1 MNTEKLIKQAK
12 VFFDL
17 KQYQQAI
24 DLYKI
29 LYKQSGELV
38 YIKNIAYLYYL
49 KGDEEQAIK
58 IMVFYYNEID
68 NRNADF

>member
-1 MNTEKLIKQAK
+1 MKTEKLIKQAK
-12 VFFDL
+12 IFFEL
-17 KQYQQAI
+17 KQYRQSI
-24 DLYKI
+24 DLYKL

-38 YIKNIAYLYYL
+38 YVKNIAYLYYL
-49 KGDEEQAIK
+49 KGDEETAIK

>member
-1 MNTEKLIKQAK
+1 MKTEKLIKQAK
-12 VFFDL
+12 IFFEL
-17 KQYQQAI
+17 KQYRQAI
-24 DLYKI
+24 DLYKF

-38 YIKNIAYLYYL
+38 YVKNIAYLYYL
-49 KGDEEQAIK
+49 QGDEETAIK